1 MLQRLEN
8 YAFEISNNT
17 LNKYQLSI
25 AKSQTR
31 ENDSHAII
39 TNTGFAQTHSPYFLK
54 RKQTFIGSNLTL
66 SKLYDRSPQTNDET
80 E

>member
-1 MLQRLEN
+1 MLRRLEDSV
-8 YAFEISNNT
+8 FEISNNT

-25 AKSQTR
+25 AKSQKR
-31 ENDSHAII
+31 ENGSHAFI

-54 RKQTFIGSNLTL
+54 RKQTFIGSNLTF
-66 SKLYDRSPQTNDET
+66 SKLYNKSPQTINET